1 MDDYEHSVHV
11 SERDWDSFFQECEEC
26 DLFPPAL
33 AGLDS
38 SISDSSMSDIDD
50 AGGSTFLDRRL
61 LADLKSD
68 AWEAVF
74 PMDGPPDCEGSPV
87 EHYLSKYGVGS
98 LENVLSCSEDEDLHL
113 ESVNRFFERLKSLP
127 ESEQLIEH
135 SQATV
140 GKSSKVAQ
148 GEVCGDGPRANDG
161 ALPINNPELNSLSA
175 SSKAATGMET
185 TEPDN
190 ANTTD
195 RSDSKMAPELP
206 VNDASEG
213 KTDKSTNP
221 NVELA
226 IREEDWLL
234 VPANEAGRQ
243 KREGKSRDL
252 FKEILEMTA
261 DSLNTPASGKV
272 LNSELAVCKSVGD
285 ESHGDIMLDKPLLK
299 KSSDSCLNPDRDSST
314 NLEVMPYDKST
325 EGKYLAVTPPKK
337 DPEQQSVRSP
347 DQSPSFT
354 IKKKRRRKK
363 TVSIEPMEAGHGYK
377 RQFFA
382 NNSDSG
388 KERYVRGI
396 EMDAHVRLSR
406 DYTAVYVN
414 EAGCEH
420 IKSSAHQTHS
430 SQCPPTHSEILQG
443 RARNNVPPGP
453 TAVEHDEVSLNL
465 PTPPLRDRQSQTL
478 TEKNELR
485 LVKSEPLGTEAKCK
499 QAKSSLPIN
508 SEGTDRSRSAPCRAV
523 DSGLSTPNYDGNVA
537 ANLQPSSALQLQP
550 STEFKECPVS
560 MSTCAS
566 SESPPVTEEG
576 KFGSDNIA
584 KYRRE
589 SGPLQLQEV
598 NGKTQNRDTSS
609 EDLNTPESTEHNTAL
624 RNNTSFTSKVSSGLI
639 ISSTLQLPAHENI
652 VLKMHQELKN
662 GLIPTLDK
670 TMASE
675 VVSTNTTLK
684 PTKTPLPGKINSFN
698 EPCCSKSD
706 DVISQTTYGNQTV
719 KSTII
724 LDATTERPVLA
735 MPLFTVSCYSV
746 IPKSA
751 MNSNQADE
759 INDTHISNNVTEKD
773 PDSSAPEN
781 VPLTQSNISLNGL
794 SNSPD
799 LQMEGSQIVG
809 FQSNKTS
816 MVALPDKRN
825 TVIDLPVTLFESS
838 DAPDIK
844 TRFNGQEAKLSIGK
858 ATSEREREMSEH
870 DSQDMSQDTPEL
882 KVDIEVKT
890 EDTVTTAKTAEC
902 DGIKKAPDETRPVY
916 AISAFWNEMEKL
928 TINDILRLRMV
939 SNAQQSSVLPQPPE
953 SEAADT
959 PDAAD
964 SGYFTHLEDYKPHRS
979 SGDMSTIS
987 DFDKEFSQHQ
997 NADNPSTDP
1006 ITSDESP
1013 NSIGILWESE
1023 PDSVSV
1029 GAGIYPENVA
1039 MPSSASDIP
1048 LPIFSG
1054 SARQY
1059 LRKIRKNVSVQ
1070 NLLALE
1076 VEPLCQVLKGRALPA
1091 VISEEGE
1098 PEMESCNDGHLVRQ
1112 HSGMDSLPPASF
1124 SEDVSTESNQIS
1136 FSEIIQYIFG
1146 GNKSEPSP
1154 SETDNMA
1161 AYYVNSDSVPEYEH
1175 FYSEFDA
1182 GSFFYPV
1189 REASGHNKDEQV
1201 PIFSCGRSA
1210 NKNLQFPEAYDHFF
1224 SSDSS
1229 VDSDEDDN
1237 QDRSPIRVITR
1248 FNHKPSETQGV
1259 IVAPDI
1265 YEDFFTDEGLSENF
1279 FWKNYFSL
1287 RKVSFTGSTSQSQ
1300 RSHSWSLVSVDEI
1313 KSSFRRTIRPI
1324 NALGIQDKPFPDQ
1337 LLYNLEGRIFRQ
1349 LAEQKRRYPD
1359 LQMAA
1364 ANPRLDASLV
1374 PLRQS
1379 DMCLVCIAFASWV
1392 LKSANPQAGD
1402 AWKAV
1407 LLANIS
1413 ALSAIRYL
1421 RRRGREEATG
1431 EKPLRQAPSI

>member
-11 SERDWDSFFQECEEC
+11 SEGDWDSFQECEDC
-26 DLFPPAL
+26 DLHPPAL

-38 SISDSSMSDIDD
+38 SISDYSLSDVDD
-50 AGGSTFLDRRL
+50 AGRSTFLDKGLR
-61 LADLKSD
+61 ADLKSD
-68 AWEAVF
+68 AWEAVC
-74 PMDGPPDCEGSPV
+74 PMDGPRDSEGSPV
-87 EHYLSKYGVGS
+87 EHYLNKYGVGS
-98 LENVLSCSEDEDLHL
+98 LENVLSCSEDEDVHL
-113 ESVNRFFERLKSLP
+113 ESINRFFERLKSLP
-127 ESEQLIEH
+127 EAEQFIEH

-148 GEVCGDGPRANDG
+148 GEVCGDGPRANDD

-175 SSKAATGMET
+175 SSEAATGMET

-195 RSDSKMAPELP
+195 RPDSKMAPELP
-206 VNDASEG
+206 VNYASEG

-226 IREEDWLL
+226 IREGDWLL
-234 VPANEAGRQ
+234 LPANEAGRQ
-243 KREGKSRDL
+243 KREGQSSDL
-252 FKEILEMTA
+252 LKAILEMTA
-261 DSLNTPASGKV
+261 DSLKTPASGKV

-285 ESHGDIMLDKPLLK
+285 ESNGDIMLDKPPLK
-299 KSSDSCLNPDRDSST
+299 KTSDSCLNPDRDSST
-314 NLEVMPYDKST
+314 NLEVMPHNKST
-325 EGKYLAVTPPKK
+325 EGKYLAVTSPKK

-363 TVSIEPMEAGHGYK
+363 TVSIVDAGQGYK

-382 NNSDSG
+382 NHSDSEE
-388 KERYVRGI
+388 ERGAQGI

-406 DYTAVYVN
+406 DYTAVYMN

-420 IKSSAHQTHS
+420 IKSSAHQTQS
-430 SQCPPTHSEILQG
+430 SQCPPTHSEIFQG
-443 RARNNVPPGP
+443 RTRNNVTPGP

-465 PTPPLRDRQSQTL
+465 PTPLLRDRQSQTL

-485 LVKSEPLGTEAKCK
+485 PVKAEPLGMEANCK
-499 QAKSSLPIN
+499 QGKSSLPVN
-508 SEGTDRSRSAPCRAV
+508 SECTDRSRSPPGRAV

-550 STEFKECPVS
+550 STEFKECPGLPVS

-566 SESPPVTEEG
+566 SESSPVTEEAT
-576 KFGSDNIA
+576 FGPDNIA
-584 KYRRE
+584 KYQSE

-598 NGKTQNRDTSS
+598 NGKTQNRDASS
-609 EDLNTPESTEHNTAL
+609 EILNTPQSTEHNTAL
-624 RNNTSFTSKVSSGLI
+624 RKNTLLVSKGSSGVI
-639 ISSTLQLPAHENI
+639 ISNTLQLPAHENI
-652 VLKMHQELKN
+652 VLKMHQEFKN
-662 GLIPTLDK
+662 VLIPTLDK
-670 TMASE
+670 SIPSE
-675 VVSTNTTLK
+675 VVSTNTT
-684 PTKTPLPGKINSFN
+684 GKINSFN

-706 DVISQTTYGNQTV
+706 DVISQRTFGNQTV

-735 MPLFTVSCYSV
+735 IPLLTVSCYSV

-759 INDTHISNNVTEKD
+759 INNTYISYVTEKD
-773 PDSSAPEN
+773 PDSCTPEN
-781 VPLTQSNISLNGL
+781 VPLTQSNISL

-799 LQMEGSQIVG
+799 LKMEGNQIVG
-809 FQSNKTS
+809 FQSNKTY
-816 MVALPDKRN
+816 MIALPDKRN
-825 TVIDLPVTLFESS
+825 ADIDLPVTLFESS
-838 DAPDIK
+838 DTPDIQ
-844 TRFNGQEAKLSIGK
+844 TRCNGQEAKLSVGK
-858 ATSEREREMSEH
+858 ATSEREREMSEN
-870 DSQDMSQDTPEL
+870 DSQDTSQDTPEL

-890 EDTVTTAKTAEC
+890 EDTVSTAKTAEC
-902 DGIKKAPDETRPVY
+902 EGIEKAPDETRPVY

-939 SNAQQSSVLPQPPE
+939 SNAHQSSVLPQPPE
-953 SEAADT
+953 AEAADSS
-959 PDAAD
+959 DAAD
-964 SGYFTHLEDYKPHRS
+964 SGYFTHLDDSKPHRS
-979 SGDMSTIS
+979 SGNISTIS
-987 DFDKEFSQHQ
+987 DFDKEFSQNP

-1006 ITSDESP
+1006 ITRDESS

-1039 MPSSASDIP
+1039 MLSSASYIP
-1048 LPIFSG
+1048 RPIFSG
-1054 SARQY
+1054 SAPQY
-1059 LRKIRKNVSVQ
+1059 LRKICKNVSVQ

-1076 VEPLCQVLKGRALPA
+1076 VEPLCQVLKGRPLPA
-1091 VISEEGE
+1091 VISGEGE
-1098 PEMESCNDGHLVRQ
+1098 PEMESCSDGHLVRQ
-1112 HSGMDSLPPASF
+1112 HSGMNSLPSESF

-1136 FSEIIQYIFG
+1136 FSEIIQYVFG
-1146 GNKSEPSP
+1146 GNKSEASP

-1161 AYYVNSDSVPEYEH
+1161 TYYVNSDSVPDYEH

-1189 REASGHNKDEQV
+1189 REASSHNKDELL
-1201 PIFSCGRSA
+1201 PIFSCGHSA
-1210 NKNLQFPEAYDHFF
+1210 NKNLQFPEAYDHLF

-1229 VDSDEDDN
+1229 ADSEEEDN

-1248 FNHKPSETQGV
+1248 FNHKPKETQGV

-1279 FWKNYFSL
+1279 FWKNSFSL
-1287 RKVSFTGSTSQSQ
+1287 RKVRLTGSTSQSQ
-1300 RSHSWSLVSVDEI
+1300 RSDSWSMVPVDEI
-1313 KSSFRRTIRPI
+1313 KSSFRRSIRPFHT
-1324 NALGIQDKPFPDQ
+1324 LGIQDKPFPDQ

-1359 LQMAA
+1359 LQMAVS
-1364 ANPRLDASLV
+1364 NPRLDASLV

-1421 RRRGREEATG
+1421 RRRGREEASE
-1431 EKPLRQAPSI
+1431 EKPLRQTPSI